1 MKFGLFFLAA
11 AVMAAPSPD
20 IESRDNEARASC
32 WNRSK
37 CDAFW
42 SGKCED
48 YCKPY
53 KFSHMARTDCNVFS
67 KRCCCKT
74 K

>member
-1 MKFGLFFLAA
+1 MKLNLLFLAA
-11 AVMAAPSPD
+11 AVIAAPSPD
-20 IESRDNEARASC
+20 IESRDVEARETC
-32 WNRSK
+32 WNRSG
-37 CDAFW
+37 CSATW

-53 KFSHMARTDCNVFS
+53 KFSHMAKTDCGLFS

>member
-1 MKFGLFFLAA
+1 LAS
-11 AVMAAPSPD
+11 VMAAPS
-20 IESRDNEARASC
+20 EAQNAAVEARASC
-32 WNRSK
+32 WNRSS
-37 CDAFW
+37 CSMTW

-53 KFSHMARTDCNVFS
+53 KFSHMARTDCNIFS

-74 K
+74 